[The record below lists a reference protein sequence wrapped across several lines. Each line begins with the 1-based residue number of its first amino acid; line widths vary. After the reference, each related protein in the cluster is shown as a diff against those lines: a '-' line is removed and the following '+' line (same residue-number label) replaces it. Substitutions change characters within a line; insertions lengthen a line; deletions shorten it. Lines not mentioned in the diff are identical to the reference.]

1 MLVAGAYPTVTG
13 WLGSNDINPASAGA
27 LALTGTS
34 SETINMGSYANLSLG
49 ASGAATYNGAITPAG
64 TTYLFGGAGGTLTL
78 ASALTGSNSLTVV
91 GPGTVVLTGTNNSY
105 SGGTTLSGGT
115 LQVGIV
121 AALGSASAPLTVA
134 GGILDLHGCNIGVG
148 ALSGTGT
155 IDNLAGSSTSTLT
168 AGNGNSTFSGVI
180 QNTGGTV
187 ALAMAGTG
195 TLALAGADT

>member
-1 MLVAGAYPTVTG
+1 M
-13 WLGSNDINPASAGA
+13 
-27 LALTGTS
+27 
-34 SETINMGSYANLSLG
+34 
-49 ASGAATYNGAITPAG
+49 
-64 TTYLFGGAGGTLTL
+64 
-78 ASALTGSNSLTVV
+78 
-91 GPGTVVLTGTNNSY
+91 
-105 SGGTTLSGGT
+105 
-115 LQVGIV
+115 
-121 AALGSASAPLTVA
+121 
-134 GGILDLHGCNIGVG
+134 G